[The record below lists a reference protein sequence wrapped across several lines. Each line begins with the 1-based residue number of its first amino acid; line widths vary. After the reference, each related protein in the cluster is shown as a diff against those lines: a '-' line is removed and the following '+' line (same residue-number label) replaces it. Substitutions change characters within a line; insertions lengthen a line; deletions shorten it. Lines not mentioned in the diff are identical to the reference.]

1 MFQFEDDPLSRNTEG
16 FHSSYYKQL
25 LDNSEKRDEAYI
37 DAVTAPKAE
46 DAEFEEIKDDTPTPT
61 IEPIPSKEDDPFRE
75 EESDARKILNA
86 GSSKGLGK
94 VSQLLDPHN
103 IQGDTKAD
111 VVATFK
117 DLFHELNTT
126 YGLDIR
132 FDMDSFTNTL
142 SYIIK
147 PKNKAA
153 IELYLSEAYSRVRA
167 TLYMLYLNAIAQL
180 STQILDPRFISSNS
194 MSYTDKLLLMRELFQ
209 YIQSLD
215 QIYEN
220 VNVKDSDIQL
230 RKLAEDNEDN
240 DDFNSNEVQNFLNAL
255 TSSVRSKK
263 QDKPAN
269 S

>member
-1 MFQFEDDPLSRNTEG
+1 MFKFEDDPFARNTEG
-16 FHSSYYKQL
+16 VSSSYYKQL
-25 LDNSEKRDEAYI
+25 LDESENRDAAYI
-37 DAVTAPKAE
+37 DAVTNPEPK
-46 DAEFEEIKDDTPTPT
+46 DAEYEEIKDEV
-61 IEPIPSKEDDPFRE
+61 IKSEPIPSKEDDPFRDE
-75 EESDARKILNA
+75 ETDAHKLLSS
-86 GSSKGLGK
+86 GTSKGFGPQ
-94 VSQLLDPHN
+94 VSKLLDVRN
-103 IQGDTKAD
+103 INSDTKAD

-117 DLFHELNTT
+117 NLFNDLNTT

-220 VNVKDSDIQL
+220 VNVKDSDVQL
-230 RKLAEDNEDN
+230 RKLAEEKDQE
-240 DDFNSNEVQNFLNAL
+240 DDFNSNEVQEFLSAL
-255 TSSVRSKK
+255 TNSVRKGSTDK
-263 QDKPAN
+263 Q
-269 S
+269 